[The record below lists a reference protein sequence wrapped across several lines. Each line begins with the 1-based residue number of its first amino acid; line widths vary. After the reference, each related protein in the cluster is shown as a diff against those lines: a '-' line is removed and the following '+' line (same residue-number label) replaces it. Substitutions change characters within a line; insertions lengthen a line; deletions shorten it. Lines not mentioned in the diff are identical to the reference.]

1 MPVVLSHCIGVP
13 AVALIFAWL
22 CMYFAPSYTYSYF
35 PTVTSERLSVI
46 RDDISTHP
54 QFWKLTNVSRLT
66 SVSTLCTCNCEF
78 A

>member
-1 MPVVLSHCIGVP
+1 MPVVLCHCIGVP

-46 RDDISTHP
+46 KDDISTHP

-66 SVSTLCTCNCEF
+66 SVSTCNCEF